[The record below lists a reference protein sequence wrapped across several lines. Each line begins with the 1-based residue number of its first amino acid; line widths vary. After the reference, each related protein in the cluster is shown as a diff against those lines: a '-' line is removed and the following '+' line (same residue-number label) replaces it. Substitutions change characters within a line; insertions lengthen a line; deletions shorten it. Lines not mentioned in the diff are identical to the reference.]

1 MNEPVATCINPKK
14 PIRLFVTLALVIG
27 TVAPLHAQTGAPL
40 DPMRM
45 RGTVIDHITCQSDA
59 SQSYALYLPSSYSP
73 ERRWPIIYAFDPFA
87 RGKVPVELYKDAAE
101 KYGYI
106 VVGSNNAKNGP
117 SNLEMEAA
125 QAVWEDTHRF
135 FSIDKNRVY
144 TTGLSGAGRFATAFA
159 LYCYTCAIAGV
170 ISHGAGYP
178 VSRALA
184 ANDHFL
190 YYVAVGDADF
200 NYPEILNLRSK
211 KDEQGAAFKVK
222 IYPGP
227 HQWAPPDVVEDAIEW
242 LEVKAMQAGKKEPD
256 PAFVERM
263 FDKGQAEAAKAKQ
276 SGDADAQ
283 YYALRSLVL
292 DFRGLMDVRGVGAQ
306 LAELAKSKELKRA
319 RREEKDA
326 IDKQRLLT
334 AETLADLNGISM
346 AAPDQMGFLK
356 ERILSSMLDLRKHT
370 KSTGRDHLIYVRAFN
385 QLWINGIE
393 TGQEQFRANNFP
405 QAAEYFEVMA
415 EAAPDQSWP
424 LLLLAETRVREG
436 NKKAAM
442 AALQDA
448 VKRGIK
454 SPDTLTRDPELAPL
468 SQEPA
473 FQRLVQSLGKP
484 GPAS

>member
-1 MNEPVATCINPKK
+1 MKRVATSRDRSHLT
-14 PIRLFVTLALVIG
+14 RLLAAIILLIA
-27 TVAPLHAQTGAPL
+27 TVASLHAQTGAPL
-40 DPMRM
+40 DPMKL
-45 RGTVIDHITCQSDA
+45 RGTVVDRVTCQSDP

-73 ERRWPIIYAFDPFA
+73 QRRWPIIYAFDPFA

-125 QAVWEDTHRF
+125 QAIWEDTHRLF
-135 FSIDKNRVY
+135 AIDKDRVY

-159 LYCYTCAIAGV
+159 LYCYTCSIAGV

-184 ANDHFL
+184 ANEHFL

-200 NYPEILNLRSK
+200 NYPEILALRSK
-211 KDEQGAAFKVK
+211 KDEQGAAFRVK

-242 LEVKAMQAGKKEPD
+242 LEVKAMQAGKKDPD
-256 PAFVERM
+256 AAFIQRM
-263 FDKGQAEAAKAKQ
+263 FDKVQAEAARAKQ
-276 SGDADAQ
+276 SGDAEAQ

-292 DFRGLMDVRGVGAQ
+292 DFRGLMNVSEAGSE
-306 LAELAKSKELKRA
+306 LAALAKSKELKRA
-319 RREEKDA
+319 RHEEKDE
-326 IDKQRLLT
+326 IDKQRMLT
-334 AETLADLNGISM
+334 SDTLADLNGISM
-346 AAPDQMGFLK
+346 VSPDQMSILK
-356 ERILSSMLDLRKHT
+356 ERIISSFLDLQHHA

-405 QAAEYFEVMA
+405 QAAAYFEVMA
-415 EAAPDQSWP
+415 EVAPDQSWP

-436 NKKAAM
+436 NKKAAL

-448 VKRGIK
+448 VKRGVK
-454 SPDTLTRDPELAPL
+454 SADTLTKDPELAPL
-468 SQEPA
+468 SSEPA
-473 FQRLVQSLGKP
+473 FQRMVQSLGKS